1 MTSMGRFPRANSR
14 PSQSLSLPLQT
25 HVEAIVLINPLDTGA
40 TLCCAMVKSR
50 GGMLEFRP
58 GYVVNKE
65 EPLVSLRRRIS
76 NAFGLDRGSAEES
89 DSDPVEA
96 LANEAQEVAGE
107 SRTGESDQANL
118 ASQYGVSIEPIIVQQ
133 DLERY
138 WKVRGVRHLTP
149 EENEGRHHIF
159 VQAHFAET
167 SQHSDATVRITWEGG
182 SQDFTLEKNQRNSIL
197 SFAMF
202 TWQTCNVSMVD
213 AHSELVSGLTANH
226 PDELSERGERTGN
239 TLFHH
244 SFLVEFEEKVVAQ
257 KNSRIFG
264 QIVNGADLTLQL
276 LADGQVLGSGE
287 IPQSGAFRFNSVPA
301 GTFVV
306 QVMDPDTDEVVA
318 QSKPISLDGVN
329 AAEINLEV
337 APPPAAEAE
346 TAAEVPPAVA
356 MPTPDDLEGLSKPPV
371 VEPLAPGLVPPA
383 PPPEPVRS
391 QAPATR
397 EDNARTVSGYAKSID
412 HYILFGPREHFATKA
427 YLPLLMSHLLE
438 SNATFGFSPEEA
450 LHARRVTILASPD
463 VLPVTLEEKFQKHGI
478 EVTRAH
484 GDLER
489 IRSVIRESE

>member
-1 MTSMGRFPRANSR
+1 M
-14 PSQSLSLPLQT
+14 
-25 HVEAIVLINPLDTGA
+25 
-40 TLCCAMVKSR
+40 
-50 GGMLEFRP
+50 
-58 GYVVNKE
+58 
-65 EPLVSLRRRIS
+65 SLRRRIS
-76 NAFGLDRGSAEES
+76 SAFGLDRDSEEES
-89 DSDPVEA
+89 AADPVEA
-96 LANEAQEVAGE
+96 LADEVQEATGEV
-107 SRTGESDQANL
+107 RPVESDQVNL
-118 ASQYGVSIEPIIVQQ
+118 ASRYGVSVESIGTQQ

-138 WKVRGVRHLTP
+138 WQVRRVRHLTP

-159 VQAHFAET
+159 VQAHFAEN
-167 SQHSDATVRITWEGG
+167 SQHSEATVRITWEGG

-244 SFLVEFEEKVVAQ
+244 SFLVEFEEKITTR

-264 QIVNGADLTLQL
+264 QITNGADLTLQL
-276 LADGQVLGSGE
+276 LADGEVLGSGE

-306 QVMDPDTDEVVA
+306 QVTDPDTDEIVA
-318 QSKPISLDGVN
+318 QSKPVSLDGVN
-329 AAEINLEV
+329 VVEVNLEV
-337 APPPAAEAE
+337 APSPAE
-346 TAAEVPPAVA
+346 TLTSVGEAPPAVEI
-356 MPTPDDLEGLSKPPV
+356 PTAVETPLPDALPSVPVPSPPPV
-371 VEPLAPGLVPPA
+371 E
-383 PPPEPVRS
+383 R

-397 EDNARTVSGYAKSID
+397 TGSSSPAVSSHAKSID
-412 HYILFGPREHFATKA
+412 HYILFGPREHFATRA
-427 YLPLLMSHLLE
+427 YLPLLMNHLLE

-463 VLPVTLEEKFQKHGI
+463 VLPETLEENLQRHGI
-478 EVTRAH
+478 AVTRAH

-489 IRSVIRESE
+489 IRAVIQDA

>member
-1 MTSMGRFPRANSR
+1 M
-14 PSQSLSLPLQT
+14 
-25 HVEAIVLINPLDTGA
+25 
-40 TLCCAMVKSR
+40 
-50 GGMLEFRP
+50 
-58 GYVVNKE
+58 
-65 EPLVSLRRRIS
+65 SLRRRIS
-76 NAFGLDRGSAEES
+76 NAFGLDRGSEEKS
-89 DSDPVEA
+89 AADPVEA
-96 LANEAQEVAGE
+96 LANEEQEVVTE
-107 SRTGESDQANL
+107 SRAVTPDQANL
-118 ASQYGVSIEPIIVQQ
+118 ASQYGVSIEPIMAQQ

-159 VQAHFAET
+159 VQAHFAEN
-167 SQHSDATVRITWEGG
+167 SQHAAATVRITWEGG

-244 SFLVEFEEKVVAQ
+244 SFLVEFEETVVAQ

-264 QIVNGADLTLQL
+264 QIANGADLTLQL
-276 LADGQVLGSGE
+276 LVNGEVLGSGK

-306 QVMDPDTDEVVA
+306 QVTDPDTDEIVA

-329 AAEINLEV
+329 AAEVNLEV
-337 APPPAAEAE
+337 APPPSTVEEVEPAAERP
-346 TAAEVPPAVA
+346 AAV
-356 MPTPDDLEGLSKPPV
+356 DLEALTQPPV
-371 VEPLAPGLVPPA
+371 VETPLPDVVPAAPVPP
-383 PPPEPVRS
+383 PTPIQR

-397 EDNARTVSGYAKSID
+397 EGSPSAPQDYVKSMD
-412 HYILFGPREHFATKA
+412 HYILFGPREHFATRA

-450 LHARRVTILASPD
+450 LHAKRVTILASPD
-463 VLPVTLEEKFQKHGI
+463 VLPATLDESFQKQGI
-478 EVTRAH
+478 EVTRAY

-489 IRSVIRESE
+489 IRSVILGAA